1 VILIAKGKF
10 DRWRTKEG
18 LTLLEGW
25 AREGLTDEEIAR
37 KIRINPDTLY
47 EWKKRFS
54 EISEAIKKGKE
65 VIDFEVEQA
74 LLKRALGYSYTETR
88 KEIDAN
94 GKKKVIVT
102 EKHVEADTAA
112 QIFWLRNRKPDKW
125 RNNPEAPEGEDDKLN
140 AYLEGM
146 KNAKPL

>member
-1 VILIAKGKF
+1 MILIAKGKF
-10 DRWRTKEG
+10 ERWRTKEG

-25 AREGLTDEEIAR
+25 AREGLTDEELAGR
-37 KIRINPDTLY
+37 MKISPSTFY
-47 EWKKRFS
+47 AWKEKFS

-65 VIDFEVEQA
+65 VIDFEVEKA
-74 LLKRALGYSYTETR
+74 LLKKALGYTYTETR

-102 EKHVEADTAA
+102 EKQVEPDTTA

-125 RNNPEAPEGEDDKLN
+125 RNKPEAPEGTDDKLN

-146 KNAKPL
+146 RNAKPL

>member
-1 VILIAKGKF
+1 MVIAKGKF

-25 AREGLTDEEIAR
+25 ARDGLTDEELSRRMGISR
-37 KIRINPDTLY
+37 ETFYRWKEQFPD
-47 EWKKRFS
+47 
-54 EISEAIKKGKE
+54 ICDAIKKGKE

-125 RNNPEAPEGEDDKLN
+125 RNNPEAPEGSDDKLN

-146 KNAKPL
+146 KNA

>member
-1 VILIAKGKF
+1 MVIAKGKF

-25 AREGLTDEEIAR
+25 ARDGLTDEELAR
-37 KIRINPDTLY
+37 KIGVNRATFYD
-47 EWKKRFS
+47 WKNRFS
-54 EISEAIKKGKE
+54 DISDAIKKGKE

-74 LLKRALGYSYTETR
+74 LLKKALGYSYTETR
-88 KEIDAN
+88 KEVDAN

-102 EKHVEADTAA
+102 EKHVEPDTVA

-125 RNNPEAPEGEDDKLN
+125 RNNPEAPEGDDDKLN

>member
-1 VILIAKGKF
+1 MVIAKGKF

-25 AREGLTDEEIAR
+25 ARDGLTDEELAGR
-37 KIRINPDTLY
+37 MKISLSTFY
-47 EWKKRFS
+47 AWKEKYS
-54 EISEAIKKGKE
+54 DISEAIKKGKE
-65 VIDFEVEQA
+65 VIDFEVERA
-74 LLKRALGYSYTETR
+74 LLKKAMGYTYTETR

-102 EKHVEADTAA
+102 EKHVEPDTVA

>member
-1 VILIAKGKF
+1 MKISLSTFYA
-10 DRWRTKEG
+10 WKEKYS
-18 LTLLEGW
+18 
-25 AREGLTDEEIAR
+25 D
-37 KIRINPDTLY
+37 
-47 EWKKRFS
+47 
-54 EISEAIKKGKE
+54 ISEAIKKGKE

-74 LLKRALGYSYTETR
+74 LLKRAMGYSYTETR

-102 EKHVEADTAA
+102 EKHVEPDTVA
-112 QIFWLRNRKPDKW
+112 QIFWLRNRKPNKW

>member
-1 VILIAKGKF
+1 MILIAKGKF

-25 AREGLTDEEIAR
+25 ARDGLTDEELAGR
-37 KIRINPDTLY
+37 MKISLSTFY
-47 EWKKRFS
+47 AWKEKYS
-54 EISEAIKKGKE
+54 DISEAIKKGKE

-74 LLKRALGYSYTETR
+74 LLKRAMGYSYTETR

-102 EKHVEADTAA
+102 EKHVEPDTVA
-112 QIFWLRNRKPDKW
+112 QIFWLRNRKPNKW

>member
-1 VILIAKGKF
+1 MIFIAKGKF

-25 AREGLTDEEIAR
+25 ARDGLTDEELSKKMGIASSTFY
-37 KIRINPDTLY
+37 D
-47 EWKKRFS
+47 WKEKFP
-54 EISEAIKKGKE
+54 EISDAIKKGKE
-65 VIDFEVEQA
+65 VIDYEVEQS
-74 LLKRALGYSYTETR
+74 LLKRALGYTVTETR
-88 KEIDAN
+88 KEVDAN

-102 EKHVEADTAA
+102 EKHIEPDTVA
-112 QIFWLRNRKPDKW
+112 QIFWLRNRKPHKW
-125 RNNPEAPEGEDDKLN
+125 RNNPEAPEGDDDKLN

>member
-1 VILIAKGKF
+1 MGISRETF
-10 DRWRTKEG
+10 YRWKEQ
-18 LTLLEGW
+18 
-25 AREGLTDEEIAR
+25 
-37 KIRINPDTLY
+37 
-47 EWKKRFS
+47 FS
-54 EISEAIKKGKE
+54 DICDAIKKGKE

-94 GKKKVIVT
+94 GKKRVIVT

-112 QIFWLRNRKPDKW
+112 QIFWLRNRKPNKW
-125 RNNPEAPEGEDDKLN
+125 RNNPEAPEGSDDKLN

>member
-1 VILIAKGKF
+1 MILIAKGKF

-25 AREGLTDEEIAR
+25 ARDGLTDEELAGR
-37 KIRINPDTLY
+37 MKISLSTFY
-47 EWKKRFS
+47 AWKEKYS
-54 EISEAIKKGKE
+54 DISEAIKKGKE

-74 LLKRALGYSYTETR
+74 LLKRAMGYSYTETR
-88 KEIDAN
+88 KEVDAN
-94 GKKKVIVT
+94 GRKKVIVT
-102 EKHVEADTAA
+102 EKHVEPDTVP

>member
-1 VILIAKGKF
+1 MILIAKGKF

-25 AREGLTDEEIAR
+25 ARDGLTDEELSKRMGISR
-37 KIRINPDTLY
+37 ETFYR
-47 EWKKRFS
+47 WKEKFS
-54 EISEAIKKGKE
+54 DICDAIKKGKE

-125 RNNPEAPEGEDDKLN
+125 RNNPEAPEGDDDKLN

>member
-1 VILIAKGKF
+1 MVIAKGKF

-25 AREGLTDEEIAR
+25 ARDGLTDEELAR
-37 KIRINPDTLY
+37 KIGVNRATFYD
-47 EWKKRFS
+47 WKNRFS
-54 EISEAIKKGKE
+54 DISDAIKKGKE

-125 RNNPEAPEGEDDKLN
+125 RNNPEAPEGSDDKLN

>member
-1 VILIAKGKF
+1 MVIAKGKF

-25 AREGLTDEEIAR
+25 ARDGLTDEELSKRMGISR
-37 KIRINPDTLY
+37 ETFYRWKEQFPD
-47 EWKKRFS
+47 
-54 EISEAIKKGKE
+54 ICDAIKKGKE

-125 RNNPEAPEGEDDKLN
+125 RNNPEAPEGDDDKLN

-146 KNAKPL
+146 KNA

>member
-1 VILIAKGKF
+1 MILIAKGKF

-25 AREGLTDEEIAR
+25 ARDGLTDEELAGR
-37 KIRINPDTLY
+37 MKISLSTFY
-47 EWKKRFS
+47 AWKEKYS
-54 EISEAIKKGKE
+54 DISEAIKKGKE

-74 LLKRALGYSYTETR
+74 LLKRAMGYSYTETR

-102 EKHVEADTAA
+102 EKHVEPDTVA
-112 QIFWLRNRKPDKW
+112 QIFWLRNRKPNKW
-125 RNNPEAPEGEDDKLN
+125 RNNPEAPESEDDKLN

>member
-25 AREGLTDEEIAR
+25 ARDGLTDEELAR
-37 KIRINPDTLY
+37 KIGVNRATFYD
-47 EWKKRFS
+47 WKNRFS
-54 EISEAIKKGKE
+54 DISDAVKKGKE

-94 GKKKVIVT
+94 GKKRVIVT

-112 QIFWLRNRKPDKW
+112 QIFWLRNRKPNKW
-125 RNNPEAPEGEDDKLN
+125 RNNPEAPEGLDDKLN

>member
-1 VILIAKGKF
+1 MILIAKGKF

-25 AREGLTDEEIAR
+25 ARDGLTDEELAGR
-37 KIRINPDTLY
+37 MKISLSTFY
-47 EWKKRFS
+47 AWKEKYS
-54 EISEAIKKGKE
+54 DISEAIKKGKE

-74 LLKRALGYSYTETR
+74 LLKRAMGYTYTETR

-102 EKHVEADTAA
+102 EKHVEPDTVA
-112 QIFWLRNRKPDKW
+112 QIFWLRNRKPNKW
-125 RNNPEAPEGEDDKLN
+125 RNNPEAPEGDDDKLN

-146 KNAKPL
+146 KNAKLL

>member
-1 VILIAKGKF
+1 MILIAKGKF

-25 AREGLTDEEIAR
+25 ARDGLTDEELSKRMGISR
-37 KIRINPDTLY
+37 ETFYR
-47 EWKKRFS
+47 WKEQFS
-54 EISEAIKKGKE
+54 DICDAIKKGKE

-112 QIFWLRNRKPDKW
+112 QIFWLRNRKPNKW
-125 RNNPEAPEGEDDKLN
+125 RNNPEAPEGLDDKLN

>member
-1 VILIAKGKF
+1 MILIAKGKF

-25 AREGLTDEEIAR
+25 ARDGLTDEELAGR
-37 KIRINPDTLY
+37 MKISLSTFY
-47 EWKKRFS
+47 AWKEKYS
-54 EISEAIKKGKE
+54 DISETIKKGKE

-74 LLKRALGYSYTETR
+74 LLKRAMGYSYTETR

-102 EKHVEADTAA
+102 EKHVEPDTVA
-112 QIFWLRNRKPDKW
+112 QIFWLRNRKPNKW

>member
-1 VILIAKGKF
+1 MILIAKGKF

-25 AREGLTDEEIAR
+25 ARDGLTDEEIAR
-37 KIRINPDTLY
+37 KMGVCPATLY
-47 EWKKRFS
+47 IWKEKYV
-54 EISEAIKKGKE
+54 EILEATKKGKE

-112 QIFWLRNRKPDKW
+112 QIFWLRNRKPNKW

-146 KNAKPL
+146 RNAKPL

>member
-1 VILIAKGKF
+1 MVIAKGKF

-25 AREGLTDEEIAR
+25 ARDGLTDEELAR
-37 KIRINPDTLY
+37 KIGVNRATFYD
-47 EWKKRFS
+47 WKNRFS
-54 EISEAIKKGKE
+54 DISDAVKKGKE

-112 QIFWLRNRKPDKW
+112 QIFWLRNRKPHKW
-125 RNNPEAPEGEDDKLN
+125 RNNPEAPEGDDDKLN